1 MENATKQANEFPA
14 VTNARLKDVP
24 TEPVKV
30 TSHDR
35 PTTAE
40 SIHLQF
46 ETEHQQSSPNTDSQ
60 PKATL
65 IHSSSMVDT
74 RRLKTNVSNSV
85 NTLEIKHSNSD
96 QMIGR
101 QIGDTT
107 AATNEV
113 DVILAR
119 KISSMDLSSVGR
131 SKSKLSL
138 NSVAPEDPKWRD
150 IGEYEVLR
158 RTRCRRLYS
167 RLGQSKDLA
176 LFYRS
181 GKFYAMEAWCSH
193 MGGPLYEGDIEE
205 HKGVCHV
212 MCPWHAFMFDLTTG
226 ESDIG
231 LKQQVYPVK
240 CENGHVFVEYISQ
253 LALYP
258 YL

>member
-1 MENATKQANEFPA
+1 MANATKQTNEFSA
-14 VTNARLKDVP
+14 VTNVNFTD
-24 TEPVKV
+24 EPAETFRVA
-30 TSHDR
+30 SNDR
-35 PTTAE
+35 PTTTQ

-46 ETEHQQSSPNTDSQ
+46 ETEHQQPSPRTNDH
-60 PKATL
+60 PKPTL

-74 RRLKTNVSNSV
+74 SRLKMNVSNSV

-96 QMIGR
+96 QMIR
-101 QIGDTT
+101 KQTDDKR

-119 KISSMDLSSVGR
+119 KISSMDLESVGR
-131 SKSKLSL
+131 TKSKLSL
-138 NSVAPEDPKWRD
+138 NPVVAEDPKWRD
-150 IGEYEVLR
+150 IGDYEVLR
-158 RTRCRRLYS
+158 RTKCRRLYS
-167 RLGQSKDLA
+167 RLGPSKDLA

-205 HKGVCHV
+205 HKGACHV

-231 LKQQVYPVK
+231 LKQQVFPVK